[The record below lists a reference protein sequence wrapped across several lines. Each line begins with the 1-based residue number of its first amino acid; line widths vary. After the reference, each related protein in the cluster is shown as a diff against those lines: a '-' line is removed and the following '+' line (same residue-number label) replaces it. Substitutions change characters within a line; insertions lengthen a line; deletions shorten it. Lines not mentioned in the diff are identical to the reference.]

1 MQNVNLGSQLYTY
14 YVAMSLFCESFGFF
28 VGRQWKETI
37 LSKMGICLKEEQDG
51 QASEWPETEAAPGI
65 SAPEMAAFLFRIL
78 P

>member
-1 MQNVNLGSQLYTY
+1 MNLGSQLYTY
-14 YVAMSLFCESFGFF
+14 YVAMSLFW
-28 VGRQWKETI
+28 QWKETI

-65 SAPEMAAFLFRIL
+65 SAPEMAAFLFRML